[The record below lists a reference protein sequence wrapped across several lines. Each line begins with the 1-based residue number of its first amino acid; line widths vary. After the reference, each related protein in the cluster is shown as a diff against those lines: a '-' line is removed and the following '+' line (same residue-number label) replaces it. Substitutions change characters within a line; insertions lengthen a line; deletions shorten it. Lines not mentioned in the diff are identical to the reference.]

1 MGGNLL
7 PIGRHSHDKIS
18 QPSLLCILQNVD
30 CKRPKNEAVHMH
42 ITRTLGNVCFFLF
55 YTVGPPQF
63 GHYAGQQANEI
74 KVMHKFAQRNSNFV
88 LLGDFNHGPALPGIT
103 WELPLNYGL
112 MTAQGLLSV
121 TVTFCGQC
129 TYCSDN
135 ILAAGNQYPLLLD
148 HIYIPANQITS
159 IKKVDV
165 SNCHTHI
172 LIPRWPKEKT
182 GRYKWVTVLYSHK
195 LWGLT

>member
-1 MGGNLL
+1 MWTA
-7 PIGRHSHDKIS
+7 KT
-18 QPSLLCILQNVD
+18 
-30 CKRPKNEAVHMH
+30 PKNKAIHMH
-42 ITRTLGNVCFFLF
+42 ITRKRFF

-74 KVMHKFAQRNSNFV
+74 KVMHKFVQRNGNFV
-88 LLGDFNHGPALPGIT
+88 LLGDFNHGPALPGIA

-112 MTAQGLLSV
+112 MTAQGLLSA

-135 ILAAGNQYPLLLD
+135 ILAAADQCPHLLID

-159 IKKVDV
+159 VKKVEV
-165 SNCHTHI
+165 SI
-172 LIPRWPKEKT
+172 
-182 GRYKWVTVLYSHK
+182 
-195 LWGLT
+195 